1 MQIVVNPAFEQ
12 ANTMLQRPQLADEAS
27 LRNQV
32 RALLDE
38 LRHGGDQALLQL
50 AERFD
55 GPQLKPFKVEPAI
68 MASAAEKVPES
79 LRQAIQQAYANIRSF
94 HAEQSKP
101 ESAVE
106 TMPGVRCWRR
116 AVPIERVGLY
126 IPGGSAPL
134 FSTVLMLGVPA
145 QIAGCRDVVLCTPA
159 GSDGDPHPAVLYA
172 AHLCG
177 IEQVYRLGGV
187 QAIGAMAYGLAG
199 IQPVYKIFGPGNA
212 WVTAAKQLVSLEG
225 VAIDMPAGPSEVA
238 VIADQTA
245 TPAFVA
251 ADLLSQAEHGP
262 DSQVVL
268 FSNSADLVDQ
278 VQAEMRQQLEKL
290 PRRDIARQALEH
302 SKAIVLSSLDEAM
315 QWSNAYAP
323 EHLILQVEDPGYW
336 ALQVVNAGS
345 VFLGPYT
352 PESAG
357 DYASGTN
364 HTLPTGGWARAYAGV
379 SVDAFVKKI
388 TFQEITPEG
397 LQQLGPTIEI
407 MAEAEGLTG
416 HAQAVRIRNAEFGM
430 RNTEYGI
437 RNSTPLIPHAALPIP
452 QSLHV
457 LARKNI
463 VDMKPYQSARDEFR
477 IQNSACRMPHSVF
490 LDANENSLGGALE
503 GKYARYPDPH
513 QRQLKEK
520 IAALKGIQPEN
531 LFLGNGSDEA
541 IDLLLRVFVEP
552 GADNVLIAPPTYGMY
567 KVQANIH
574 GAELRQASLRPDFS
588 LDADLIMQQSDHRSK
603 VLFLCSPNNP
613 TGNSVDTTAV
623 EQLLR
628 HFPGIVVVD
637 EAYIDFSGRTSWVNR
652 LDEFPN
658 LVVLQTFSKAWGLA
672 GLRLGVA
679 MASAGIIQLLE
690 KVKYPYNMNQ
700 CTLQMAEKALSEQD
714 TVQAQIRTLVHE
726 RHRLSEALVACA
738 CVRTVFPSDAN
749 FLLVRFDDA
758 ERIYGHLAS
767 HGIVVRNRSLE
778 QHCEQCLRITV
789 GTPEQNDALLALVGD
804 G

>member
-1 MQIVVNPAFEQ
+1 MNMKIIIHPAFEQ
-12 ANTMLQRPQLADEAS
+12 ANTMLQRPQVADEAS

-32 RALLDE
+32 RALLDD
-38 LRHGGDQALLQL
+38 LRQGGDQALLQL

-79 LRQAIQQAYANIRSF
+79 LRLAIQQAYANIRSF
-94 HAEQSKP
+94 HAAQSEP

-159 GSDGDPHPAVLYA
+159 GPDGDPHPAVLYA
-172 AHLCG
+172 AMLCG
-177 IEQVYRLGGV
+177 IEQAYRLGGV
-187 QAIGAMAYGLAG
+187 QAIGAMAYGLAD
-199 IQPVYKIFGPGNA
+199 IAPVYKIFGPGNA
-212 WVTAAKQLVSLEG
+212 WVTAAKQLVALDG

-238 VIADQTA
+238 VVADDTA
-245 TPAFVA
+245 NPAFVA
-251 ADLLSQAEHGP
+251 ADLISQAEHGV
-262 DSQVVL
+262 DSQVIL
-268 FSNSADLVDQ
+268 FSNSAALVER
-278 VQAEMRQQLEKL
+278 VQDELGLQLEKL
-290 PRRDIARQALEH
+290 PRRDIARQALAH

-323 EHLILQVEDPGYW
+323 EHLILQVEDPGYR

-364 HTLPTGGWARAYAGV
+364 HTLPTGGWAKAYAGV
-379 SVDAFVKKI
+379 SLDAFVKKI
-388 TFQEITPEG
+388 TFQEITPGG
-397 LQQLGPTIEI
+397 LQLLGPTIET
-407 MAEAEGLTG
+407 MAAAEGLYG

-430 RNTEYGI
+430 RNAEYGV
-437 RNSTPLIPHAALPIP
+437 RN
-452 QSLHV
+452 V
-457 LARKNI
+457 EWARKNI
-463 VDMKPYQSARDEFR
+463 VDLKPYQSARDEF
-477 IQNSACRMPHSVF
+477 QMPNSALRIPHSVF
-490 LDANENSLGGALE
+490 LDANENSLGGALR
-503 GKYARYPDPH
+503 GRYARYPDPH

-520 IAALKGIQPEN
+520 IAALKAVQPEN

-552 GADNVLIAPPTYGMY
+552 GADNVVITPPTYGMY

-574 GAELRQASLRPDFS
+574 GAVLREAPLQPDFS
-588 LDADLIMQQSDHRSK
+588 LDAALVLQQSDHRSK

-613 TGNSVDTTAV
+613 TGNSLEVATV

-628 HFPGIVVVD
+628 HFPGLVVVD

-690 KVKYPYNMNQ
+690 KVKYPYNINQ
-700 CTLQMAEKALSEQD
+700 CTLQMAEKALSERD
-714 TVQAQIRTLVHE
+714 LVEAQIRTLVYE
-726 RHRLSEALVACA
+726 RHRLSEALTACA
-738 CVRTVFPSDAN
+738 RVRTVFPSDAN

-758 ERIYGHLAS
+758 GRIYGHLAS
-767 HGIVVRNRSLE
+767 NGIVVRNRSLE
-778 QHCEQCLRITV
+778 KHCEQCLRITV